1 MAALESE
8 REGGPQARLL
18 GAAIEHAAVK
28 VPVADPWLRAGPV
41 REGLIGEEFESVSSV
56 AVVERQ
62 RLVGLLPM
70 ERLLAA
76 EADVPLSVIMDTDLP
91 VVGPETD
98 QEVAAWEM
106 VRRNES
112 NLAVVDGDGRF
123 RGLVPARRML
133 AVLLEEHDE
142 DLARLGG
149 YLAGTRSAREAAE
162 EIIGHRLLHR
172 LPWLIVGLAG
182 AMASAVIVGAF
193 ESQLKSMVLL
203 AFFLPA
209 VVYMADAVGTQTET
223 VLIRGLSVGMNTRRA
238 LWREAATGA
247 VIGLLI
253 AVLFFPFA
261 LIGWGEVDVALAVS
275 LALFASCGIATVV
288 AMGLPLLLVRLGRD
302 PAFGS
307 GPLATIVQD
316 LLSIAVY
323 LGVAIPIAT

>member
-8 REGGPQARLL
+8 REDSQAQLL
-18 GAAIEHAAVK
+18 GSAVEHATVK
-28 VPVADPWLRAGPV
+28 VPMAEPWQRAGPA
-41 REGLIGEEFESVSSV
+41 REGLIGEEFESVSSL

-62 RLVGLLPM
+62 RLVGLVPM

-76 EADVPLSVIMDTDLP
+76 EADIPLSAIMDTDLP
-91 VVGPETD
+91 VVGSETD
-98 QEVAAWEM
+98 QERAAWEM
-106 VRRNES
+106 VHRNES
-112 NLAVVDGDGRF
+112 NLAVVDGNGRF

-162 EIIGHRLLHR
+162 ERISRRLLHR
-172 LPWLIVGLAG
+172 LPWLILGLAG
-182 AMASAVIVGAF
+182 AMASVLIVGAF
-193 ESQLKSMVLL
+193 ETQLDSMVLL

-223 VLIRGLSVGMNTRRA
+223 VLIRGLSVGIHKRKV
-238 LWREAATGA
+238 LWREAGTGV

-253 AVLFFPFA
+253 ALLFFPFA
-261 LIGWGEVDVALAVS
+261 LVGWGEADVALAVAV
-275 LALFASCGIATVV
+275 ALFASCGIATVV
-288 AMGLPLLLVRLGRD
+288 AMGLPLLLMRLGRD

-323 LGVAIPIAT
+323 LGVATPIAT